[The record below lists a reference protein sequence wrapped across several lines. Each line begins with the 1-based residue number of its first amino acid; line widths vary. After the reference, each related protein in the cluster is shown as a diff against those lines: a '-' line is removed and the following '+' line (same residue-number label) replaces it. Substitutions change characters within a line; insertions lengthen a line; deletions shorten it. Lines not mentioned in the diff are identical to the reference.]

1 LIVSP
6 AAVVGW
12 HRQGFRLWW
21 RWKSW
26 GRAGRP
32 RIDPELRRLIRR
44 LSHEN
49 PLWGA
54 PRIQAELWL
63 LGCDVAES
71 TVAKY
76 RVRPTRPPSPTW
88 RSFLA
93 NHADCL
99 ASVDFFVVP
108 TVTFRLLYG
117 FLVLRHDRR
126 RVVHFNVTSHPTVD
140 WVARQIKEAFPYDEA
155 PRYLIRDRDG
165 AYGHCLRE
173 WLKRMG
179 VEEVLTAPRSPWQ
192 SPYVE
197 RLIGSIRR
205 ECLDHVIVFHEA
217 HLRRIL
223 SRYFDYYHNS
233 RTHRA
238 LDDNAPF
245 PRAVELP
252 ERGRVVGVPQVG
264 GLHHRYTRVA

>member
-1 LIVSP
+1 MS
-6 AAVVGW
+6 
-12 HRQGFRLWW
+12 R
-21 RWKSW
+21 
-26 GRAGRP
+26 
-32 RIDPELRRLIRR
+32 
-44 LSHEN
+44 EN

-54 PRIQAELWL
+54 PRIQAELRL
-63 LGCDVAES
+63 LGHNVAES

-76 RVRPTRPPSPTW
+76 MVRRTRPPSATW

-93 NHADCL
+93 NHVGCL

-108 TVTFRLLYG
+108 TVTFKLLYG

-126 RVVHFNVTSHPTVD
+126 RVVHINVTAHPTAD
-140 WVARQIKEAFPYDEA
+140 WVARQVKDAFPFDET

-165 AYGHCLRE
+165 AYGACFRECLE
-173 WLKRMG
+173 SMG

-192 SPYVE
+192 NPYVE
-197 RLIGSIRR
+197 RLIGSVRR
-205 ECLDHVIVFHEA
+205 ECLNHVIVFGEA

-238 LDDNAPF
+238 LDDNAPC
-245 PRAVELP
+245 PRAVEP
-252 ERGRVVGVPQVG
+252 PGWGRVVAVPQVG
-264 GLHHRYTRVA
+264 DLHHRYTRVA